1 MRSIPVTINHR
12 SFWAMNIKALLWRV
26 VYAVILV
33 VILAVVIPLLLE
45 LVGMPIPAGPAIT
58 LLRFAFAALVILY
71 VLFGP
76 EPPALF

>member
-1 MRSIPVTINHR
+1 
-12 SFWAMNIKALLWRV
+12 MNLKALLWRL

-33 VILAVVIPLLLE
+33 VILAFVIPLLLE
-45 LVGMPIPAGPAIT
+45 LVGLPLGSVSGPAIT

>member
-1 MRSIPVTINHR
+1 
-12 SFWAMNIKALLWRV
+12 MNLKALLWRV

-33 VILAVVIPLLLE
+33 IVLAFVIPLLLE
-45 LVGMPIPAGPAIT
+45 LLGVGIPAGAAIQ

-76 EPPALF
+76 EPPSLW

>member
-1 MRSIPVTINHR
+1 
-12 SFWAMNIKALLWRV
+12 MNLKALLWRL

-33 VILAVVIPLLLE
+33 VILAFVIPLLLQ
-45 LVGMPIPAGPAIT
+45 LLGVGLPSGPAIT

-76 EPPALF
+76 EPPAFF

>member
-1 MRSIPVTINHR
+1 
-12 SFWAMNIKALLWRV
+12 MNLKALLWRL

-33 VILAVVIPLLLE
+33 VILAFVIPLLLQ
-45 LVGMPIPAGPAIT
+45 LVGMPIPGGPAIT

-76 EPPALF
+76 EPPAFF

>member
-1 MRSIPVTINHR
+1 MTTNLNWRG
-12 SFWAMNIKALLWRV
+12 AMNLKALLWRL

-33 VILAVVIPLLLE
+33 VILAFVIPLLLE
-45 LVGMPIPAGPAIT
+45 LVGMPMPTGPAVT